1 MSLVPRNKAIVNRVQ
16 RKALL
21 RGICGYRTVSDTA
34 TNILSGSPPADL
46 LAEERSAMFS
56 EKRSASRCQLSPRA
70 ATMRK
75 WKARIAEAKTGGWT
89 KRLISDVDLWCRKKG
104 DLDSHA
110 TQILSGHGC
119 FGVYLHKIKKEV
131 SDMCHHCNMS
141 PDNAEHTV
149 VECPAWD
156 EERHLLEHAT
166 GKLVTVDNLV
176 PTMLDSPAN
185 WQAVRDFAR
194 AVMTK
199 KEGDEREREKPGGP
213 RARRRERT

>member
-1 MSLVPRNKAIVNRVQ
+1 MSLVPRNKTIVNRVQ

-21 RGICGYRTVSDTA
+21 RGICSYRTVSYTA

-46 LAEERSAMFS
+46 LAEERKAMFS

-75 WKARIAEAKTGGWT
+75 WKARIAEAKTGGWS
-89 KRLISDVDLWCRKKG
+89 KRLISDVDLWCGKKG
-104 DLDSHA
+104 DLDFHT

-119 FGVYLHKIKKEV
+119 FRVYLHRIKKEE
-131 SDMCHHCNMS
+131 SDMFHHCNMS
-141 PDNAEHTV
+141 PDSAEHTV

-156 EERHLLEHAT
+156 EERLLLEHAT

-176 PTMLDSPAN
+176 AHHAGLPRELAGRQRLRQS
-185 WQAVRDFAR
+185 
-194 AVMTK
+194 
-199 KEGDEREREKPGGP
+199 GDDKN
-213 RARRRERT
+213 RR